1 MQGPAPTQYEVE
13 VMATA
18 VVSRKIKVLARSKRE
33 AVQNAL
39 DIAKALNRWGVL
51 GLFGEQIPI
60 EIQTGIRKVL

>member
-18 VVSRKIKVLARSKRE
+18 VVSRKIKVLAFSKAE
-33 AVQNAL
+33 AVRMAL
-39 DIAKALNRWGVL
+39 CSATVFRRWGVL